1 MKTSGDKIGELA
13 GVRVGL
19 YVSSSCGRCGYGL
32 DNAKDE
38 AVALLSSAGVLDG
51 EALCFKCFADEIGD
65 PRSAT
70 HRV

>member
-1 MKTSGDKIGELA
+1 MTSESMIGELD
-13 GVRVGL
+13 GVSVGL

-32 DNAKDE
+32 NKASDE

-51 EALCFKCFADEIGD
+51 EALCFRCFADEIGD